1 MPGGKGHAG
10 EELSTG
16 GGQPRRGQGHG
27 LGSPPPAPQCCHK
40 WELLVRLFPDFEN
53 TTYHLLDAKSRVSIV
68 NPLGNME
75 MDQKEVDRGKKST
88 HHNGIPPT
96 EGASCRRKGSFSAEM
111 EPDWGGGGWWLV
123 AGLCGA
129 GRSTRRGRTFQGVH
143 SGRRTAKECM
153 NLRGEQHCEPLSDLL
168 WVLSFPLR
176 LPGS

>member
-53 TTYHLLDAKSRVSIV
+53 STYHLLDAKSRVSIV

-75 MDQKEVDRGKKST
+75 RDQKEVDRGKKVLIIT
-88 HHNGIPPT
+88 GYRPQKVHHVAGRGLSLP
-96 EGASCRRKGSFSAEM
+96 RRSQIGVGVA
-111 EPDWGGGGWWLV
+111 GGWWQGCVVL
-123 AGLCGA
+123 GA
-129 GRSTRRGRTFQGVH
+129 ARGGAERSRGFTAEGGRPRST
-143 SGRRTAKECM
+143 
-153 NLRGEQHCEPLSDLL
+153 
-168 WVLSFPLR
+168 
-176 LPGS
+176 